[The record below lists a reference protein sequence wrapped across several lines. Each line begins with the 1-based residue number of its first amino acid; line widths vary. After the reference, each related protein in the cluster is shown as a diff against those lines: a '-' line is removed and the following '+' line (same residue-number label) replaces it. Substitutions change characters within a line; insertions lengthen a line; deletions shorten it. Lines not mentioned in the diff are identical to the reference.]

1 MEEKSNF
8 KETNNDRKFCQS
20 SLCRIMVPILVILLL
35 GFGAVTLIDSFHH
48 TRGKNYVVLQ
58 QQGVEIQRIA
68 IEPWRDKITEVPVWY
83 QGKQYH
89 FKIEVNRGAA
99 RLLDESSGRRKY
111 PGEEE
116 NPWIYDSSDSYS
128 YEPLRLKLYFE

>member
-1 MEEKSNF
+1 MEAKNNF
-8 KETNNDRKFCQS
+8 KERIRDRKICRF

-35 GFGAVTLIDSFHH
+35 GFSAVTLIDSFHH
-48 TRGKNYVVLQ
+48 TRGKKFVVLH
-58 QQGVEIQRIA
+58 QQGMEIQRIA
-68 IEPWRDKITEVPVWY
+68 IEPWRDKISEVPIWY

-89 FKIEVNRGAA
+89 LKIEVNGGAA

-116 NPWIYDSSDSYS
+116 NPWIYDSSDSFS
-128 YEPLRLKLYFE
+128 YEPLKLMLFFE